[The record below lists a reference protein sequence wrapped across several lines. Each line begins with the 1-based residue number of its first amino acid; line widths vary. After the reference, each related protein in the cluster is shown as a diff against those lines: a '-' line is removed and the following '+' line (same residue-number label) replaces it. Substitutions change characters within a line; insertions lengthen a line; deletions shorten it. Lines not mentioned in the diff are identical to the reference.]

1 MELDTGWWTIESNF
15 KVWQLGSKCW
25 SAQFE
30 RCKVRLGGWI
40 RDFVFSPL
48 GARGNLQAGSSRRT
62 QGCTYIH
69 IYVYIHT
76 YIWCIYIYIYMYAQ
90 EIDLTKSN
98 NCIPKLPNEL
108 LQLITKPFDHLISET
123 TLGPNPGSSITW
135 HMGCF
140 ITLTLPCHW
149 TFWMANSLGLPKHS
163 SIQFTW
169 ELAWMWENCSGSK
182 DGGEAWVWRSTVDF
196 FPLQEGMIYV
206 SFFCEV
212 TSFSSLSWWRFA
224 WHKGLN
230 IGKPTWH
237 SKQVWSEVPEDPS
250 QTLEGLGHFGLEDLQ
265 HQWQVRY
272 ATRCGRDPWEGQ
284 LGCNKI
290 LQCDLGIQG
299 VDKIF
304 FLASLVQ
311 GTFGSVSFVLCL
323 V

>member
-15 KVWQLGSKCW
+15 NVWQLGSKCW

-30 RCKVRLGGWI
+30 LIVDAARSVWEDESATLFSTLLVHEEIYRLQPQDTRVYI
-40 RDFVFSPL
+40 Y
-48 GARGNLQAGSSRRT
+48 
-62 QGCTYIH
+62 CTYTYNYIH
-69 IYVYIHT
+69 IHMV
-76 YIWCIYIYIYMYAQ
+76 CIYI
-90 EIDLTKSN
+90 DLTQIQQLHSQASE
-98 NCIPKLPNEL
+98 EL
-108 LQLITKPFDHLISET
+108 FQLITKPFDHLISET
-123 TLGPNPGSSITW
+123 TLGP
-135 HMGCF
+135 MGC

-196 FPLQEGMIYV
+196 FPLQEGMIYICQLFLWRYFILKLV
-206 SFFCEV
+206 MMKVCMAQGPQYREAYL
-212 TSFSSLSWWRFA
+212 TLQASLIRS
-224 WHKGLN
+224 
-230 IGKPTWH
+230 TW
-237 SKQVWSEVPEDPS
+237 DPS
-250 QTLEGLGHFGLEDLQ
+250 QTLQGLGHYGLEDLQ

-299 VDKIF
+299 VDKRCF
-304 FLASLVQ
+304 VQ
-311 GTFGSVSFVLCL
+311 VWYRVLLGLFRLSFVWCI
-323 V
+323 